1 MEKLLKYCLSFL
13 LLTSLSCKNENFDEI
28 PFEERKLMAKQLWDS
43 EKSKHGFD
51 HSFQGTPK
59 AMTLL
64 DKIIALDSTHAKA
77 LREISVPFLKRGMP
91 HEWKLRFDKAV
102 AHDPATWVP
111 WRGYLYLSFY
121 RDYEKAI
128 ADFNASDSLTSY
140 LDYPQGHSVDFW
152 RGIAYLGA
160 KDFDNSIAYWDKHIT
175 RETEDSGED
184 WVELEAFLYRGIA
197 YYESDNKEKANENF
211 DKVIQYFTNSAD
223 AKYYKAKLLLNEG
236 HKKAALNMIEDAIV
250 DFNNGYYNNRAYVE
264 TLRQIYLL
272 DLEELKS
279 KIIASN

>member
-1 MEKLLKYCLSFL
+1 MEKWSKLFLSSFTFL
-13 LLTSLSCKNENFDEI
+13 LFISCGKSDNAKE
-28 PFEERKLMAKQLWDS
+28 PRTLAEERFKDATFYM
-43 EKSKHGFD
+43 
-51 HSFQGTPK
+51 QGTV
-59 AMTLL
+59 AFQNG
-64 DKIIALDSTHAKA
+64 IAEAVSIDPTFEPGVYEL
-77 LREISVPFLKRGMP
+77 SVADLKRGLP
-91 HEWKLRFDKAV
+91 NEWLPQYNKAV
-102 AHDPATWVP
+102 VLNPEQRIP
-111 WRGYLYLSFY
+111 WRGYLYLWFY

-128 ADFNASDSLTSY
+128 ADFNASDTITPY
-140 LDYPQGHSVDFW
+140 LDYPQGHSVDYW

-160 KDFDNSIAYWDKHIT
+160 KDYDNSVAYWDKHIT
-175 RETEDSGED
+175 KETEDSGED

>member
-1 MEKLLKYCLSFL
+1 
-13 LLTSLSCKNENFDEI
+13 
-28 PFEERKLMAKQLWDS
+28 
-43 EKSKHGFD
+43 
-51 HSFQGTPK
+51 
-59 AMTLL
+59 
-64 DKIIALDSTHAKA
+64 
-77 LREISVPFLKRGMP
+77 
-91 HEWKLRFDKAV
+91 
-102 AHDPATWVP
+102 
-111 WRGYLYLSFY
+111 
-121 RDYEKAI
+121 
-128 ADFNASDSLTSY
+128 
-140 LDYPQGHSVDFW
+140 
-152 RGIAYLGA
+152 
-160 KDFDNSIAYWDKHIT
+160 
-175 RETEDSGED
+175 GED

>member
-1 MEKLLKYCLSFL
+1 MEKLLKYYLSFL
-13 LLTSLSCKNENFDEI
+13 LLISLNCKNENLNEGSS
-28 PFEERKLMAKQLWDS
+28 ENSKLIAKDIWDT
-43 EKSKHGFD
+43 ENSKHGFNG
-51 HSFQGTPK
+51 SFQGTPK

-64 DKIIALDSTHAKA
+64 DKIIALDSTNADA
-77 LREISVPFLKRGMP
+77 LREISVPFLKRGIP
-91 HEWKLRFDKAV
+91 LEWKTRFDRAV
-102 AHDPATWVP
+102 KHDPATWVP
-111 WRGYLYLSFY
+111 WRGYLYLWFY

-128 ADFNASDSLTSY
+128 ADFNASDTITPY

-160 KDFDNSIAYWDKHIT
+160 KDYDNSIAYWDKHIAK
-175 RETEDSGED
+175 EAEDSGED

-197 YYESDNKEKANENF
+197 YYEAGNSEKANENF
-211 DKVIQYFTNSAD
+211 DKVIQFFTNSAD
-223 AKYYKAKLLLNEG
+223 AKYYKAKLFLNKG
-236 HKKAALNMIEDAIV
+236 DKKAALNMIDEAIV
-250 DFNNGYYNNRAYVE
+250 DFNNGYYNNRGYVE

>member
-1 MEKLLKYCLSFL
+1 MEKLLKYYLSFL
-13 LLTSLSCKNENFDEI
+13 LLISLSCKIENLNEESSENL
-28 PFEERKLMAKQLWDS
+28 KLIAKDIWDT
-43 EKSKHGFD
+43 ENSKHGFNG
-51 HSFQGTPK
+51 SFQGTPK

-64 DKIIALDSTHAKA
+64 DKIIALDSTNADA
-77 LREISVPFLKRGMP
+77 LREISIPFLKRGIP
-91 HEWKLRFDKAV
+91 LEWKARFDKAV
-102 AHDPATWVP
+102 KHDPATWVP
-111 WRGYLYLSFY
+111 WRGYLYLWFY

-128 ADFNASDSLTSY
+128 ADFNASDSLTPY

-160 KDFDNSIAYWDKHIT
+160 KDYDNSIAYWDKHIT
-175 RETEDSGED
+175 KETEDTGED

-197 YYESDNKEKANENF
+197 YFESGNMKKANENF

-223 AKYYKAKLLLNEG
+223 AKYYKTQLLLDNG
-236 HKKAALNMIEDAIV
+236 NKKAALKMIDDAIV
-250 DFNNGYYNNRAYVE
+250 DFNNGYYNNREYVE
-264 TLRQIYLL
+264 TLRQIYLE

>member
-1 MEKLLKYCLSFL
+1 MEKWSKLFLSSFTFL
-13 LLTSLSCKNENFDEI
+13 LFISCGKSDTAKN
-28 PFEERKLMAKQLWDS
+28 PRTLAEERFKDATFYMQGSVA
-43 EKSKHGFD
+43 
-51 HSFQGTPK
+51 FQNG
-59 AMTLL
+59 
-64 DKIIALDSTHAKA
+64 IAEAVSIDPTFEPGVYEL
-77 LREISVPFLKRGMP
+77 SVADLKRGLP
-91 HEWKLRFDKAV
+91 NEWLPQYNKAV
-102 AHDPATWVP
+102 VLNPEQRIP
-111 WRGYLYLSFY
+111 WRGYLYLWFY

-128 ADFNASDSLTSY
+128 ADFNASDTITPY

>member
-1 MEKLLKYCLSFL
+1 MEKWLKLFLSCFIL
-13 LLTSLSCKNENFDEI
+13 LLSISCTDNGNEKDARTLA
-28 PFEERKLMAKQLWDS
+28 EERFKDAIFFRQGS
-43 EKSKHGFD
+43 VA
-51 HSFQGTPK
+51 FQNG
-59 AMTLL
+59 
-64 DKIIALDSTHAKA
+64 IAEAVAIDSTYEPGVYE
-77 LREISVPFLKRGMP
+77 LSVADLKRGLP
-91 HEWKLRFDKAV
+91 HKWLPQYNKAV
-102 AHDPATWVP
+102 KINPVQRIP
-111 WRGYLYLSFY
+111 WRGYLYLWFY

-128 ADFNASDSLTSY
+128 ADFNASDTITPY

-160 KDFDNSIAYWDKHIT
+160 KDYDNSIAYWDKHIT
-175 RETEDSGED
+175 KETEDSGED

-197 YYESDNKEKANENF
+197 YFESGNTKKANENF
-211 DKVIQYFTNSAD
+211 DKVIQYFTSSAD
-223 AKYYKAKLLLNEG
+223 AKYYKAQLLLNEG
-236 HKKAALNMIEDAIV
+236 QKKSALNMIEDAIV

>member
-1 MEKLLKYCLSFL
+1 MEKWLKLFLSCFIL
-13 LLTSLSCKNENFDEI
+13 LLSISCTDNGNEKDARTLA
-28 PFEERKLMAKQLWDS
+28 EERFKDAIFFRQGS
-43 EKSKHGFD
+43 VA
-51 HSFQGTPK
+51 FQNG
-59 AMTLL
+59 
-64 DKIIALDSTHAKA
+64 IAEAVAIDSTYEPGVYE
-77 LREISVPFLKRGMP
+77 LSVADLKRGLP
-91 HEWKLRFDKAV
+91 HKWLPQYNKAV
-102 AHDPATWVP
+102 KLNPVQRIP
-111 WRGYLYLSFY
+111 WRGYLYLWFY

-128 ADFNASDSLTSY
+128 ADFNASDTITSY

-160 KDFDNSIAYWDKHIT
+160 KDYDNSIAYWDKHIT
-175 RETEDSGED
+175 KETEDSGED

-197 YYESDNKEKANENF
+197 YFESGNTKKANENF
-211 DKVIQYFTNSAD
+211 DKVIQYFTSSAD
-223 AKYYKAKLLLNEG
+223 AKYYKAQLLLNEG